1 MSHPVT
7 EHHVLIIQDLKGKRT
22 IHLEAATYSIG
33 RDKSNAIVVEAPDI
47 SRQHALLLR
56 LPRQG
61 GEGYHYRLVDGN
73 ARGRLSANG
82 IFVNG
87 NRCKTHNLL
96 HGDQILLGSDV
107 KIAYE
112 LLTMDKA
119 ELIKYLERIR
129 FHSIKSAPLT
139 GTETVAG
146 EPLEIDQTIVRKE
159 IALPAPIPPLPNP
172 ESTAP
177 SLSKYWLV
185 GAGGIAVGV
194 ILGSLL
200 IWALSQS
207 TPPRPKPSPPSSSFN
222 PSIIKKLH
230 LSSG

>member
-1 MSHPVT
+1 MSQPAT

-22 IHLEAATYSIG
+22 IHLQAATYSIG

-56 LPRQG
+56 LPKQG

-82 IFVNG
+82 VFVNG
-87 NRCKTHNLL
+87 TRSKTHNLL

-107 KIAYE
+107 RIAYE
-112 LLTMDKA
+112 VLTMAKA
-119 ELIKYLERIR
+119 EFIRYLEQIR
-129 FHSIKSAPLT
+129 FQSIKSIPLT
-139 GTETVAG
+139 GTETLVG
-146 EPLEIDQTIVRKE
+146 EPFEVDPTVVRKDTS
-159 IALPAPIPPLPNP
+159 LPPPPVAIPVEPSPDV
-172 ESTAP
+172 SSP

-185 GAGGIAVGV
+185 GVGGIAAGV
-194 ILGSLL
+194 ALGSLL

-207 TPPRPKPSPPSSSFN
+207 APPSPKPSPPPSSF
-222 PSIIKKLH
+222 H
-230 LSSG
+230 LFKSATT